1 MGSNMKYILALAV
14 LATAA
19 YAMKGEKEDGGI
31 CIDEETAGAICMMG
45 SGLEEKYMAAMMT
58 CMGDGKVVTGR
69 QGKGN
74 GKGNGKTSGNG
85 KNSGKTSGK
94 GKNSG
99 NGKNSGKT
107 SGKGKNSGKGKGN
120 GKGKGKGGNNGGKC
134 PAFNEI
140 IMMM

>member
-1 MGSNMKYILALAV
+1 MGGSLHLTEHSNMKYILALAL

-31 CIDEETAGAICMMG
+31 CIDEETAGAICMLG

-74 GKGNGKTSGNG
+74 GKSNGKTVARER
-85 KNSGKTSGK
+85 TMVMER
-94 GKNSG
+94 
-99 NGKNSGKT
+99 T
-107 SGKGKNSGKGKGN
+107 
-120 GKGKGKGGNNGGKC
+120 
-134 PAFNEI
+134 
-140 IMMM
+140 